1 VLTNKIMQEKQD
13 VRLHIMI
20 GSRMVP
26 LHGQHCLQGQILKSG
41 TARTPHRH
49 ACSRKDMMV
58 ADSVIVRPSISIT
71 GSSPDGT
78 WATNSAGL
86 DLPISNQH

>member
-1 VLTNKIMQEKQD
+1 MGLRQVI
-13 VRLHIMI
+13 
-20 GSRMVP
+20 P
-26 LHGQHCLQGQILKSG
+26 LHGKSAG
-41 TARTPHRH
+41 SDLWDTIERDTIRTH

-78 WATNSAGL
+78 LATNSAGL
-86 DLPISNQH
+86 DLPTAHQHRNVTI